1 MRPHTTSRPHR
12 KHKRHGLAA
21 ALFSV
26 IAAALASSAT
36 AQETQLALLPEPAF
50 MRPDYVFPIAGTK
63 ATILT
68 LALVKGDD
76 ARELKKADAERL
88 KLDIDS
94 ARRVAATNASAVLA
108 ALKPDYVRDAHGVIQ
123 FAVLDSDSPA
133 TASAVLAP
141 DFLDKFADI
150 FGPDIL
156 VAIPN
161 RTRIYVYP
169 ALASKFQDTAD
180 FVLRDY
186 ETSGSPVSKEI
197 FRMTKD
203 GLRAAGSFDVQ

>member
-1 MRPHTTSRPHR
+1 MRPHTTSRPRR
-12 KHKRHGLAA
+12 KHKRHGLAV
-21 ALFSV
+21 ALFLV
-26 IAAALASSAT
+26 IAALAATAT

-50 MRPDYVFPIAGTK
+50 MRPDYAFPIAGTK

-76 ARELKKADAERL
+76 AHELKKADAERL

-156 VAIPN
+156 VTIPN
-161 RTRIYVYP
+161 RNRIYVYP

-197 FRMTKD
+197 FRVTKD